1 MVSALSALA
10 ENEIGEKT
18 RHALFTV
25 AIGGVVAHDA
35 IVIMAHTTPSSLS
48 RGHGRQPS
56 NSLPSDLLGRT
67 SPQQLAGAGDFS
79 ERAGQME
86 DRSERGEP
94 HCLLY
99 ASAQARQAQPG
110 QDNLGVV
117 P

>member
-1 MVSALSALA
+1 
-10 ENEIGEKT
+10 
-18 RHALFTV
+18 
-25 AIGGVVAHDA
+25 
-35 IVIMAHTTPSSLS
+35 
-48 RGHGRQPS
+48 
-56 NSLPSDLLGRT
+56 
-67 SPQQLAGAGDFS
+67 
-79 ERAGQME
+79 ME